1 MSTAGCHWCQLLLL
15 RCMQWL
21 FKENNEETF
30 LDSIG
35 WKIASGIWLGHKCRG
50 GRDPF
55 RNWLVIHQQNIS
67 PGIQV
72 IMIQDAQSLYKTPET
87 VLPRHELRY
96 QWWEQRYNMGGCV
109 WKLWLGFLNLWV
121 EPGCPLHPHKYQ
133 HNQSL
138 PPYKPPYWAVATP
151 RVWCW
156 NIAKVN
162 NELYN

>member
-21 FKENNEETF
+21 FKENNEETI

-55 RNWLVIHQQNIS
+55 RNRLVIHKQNIS

-72 IMIQDAQSLYKTPET
+72 IMIHDTQSLYKTPET

-121 EPGCPLHPHKYQ
+121 EPGCWLSSASTQIPTQPITPPIQTAVLCCCNTQGLVLKYCKGQ
-133 HNQSL
+133 
-138 PPYKPPYWAVATP
+138 
-151 RVWCW
+151 
-156 NIAKVN
+156 
-162 NELYN
+162 